1 MTSDPAL
8 HAARRA
14 RVFQAMEAAGGGVLL
29 VAAADEKLRNN
40 DATYPFRQDSDFYW
54 LTGFDEPQ
62 GCVVLDGRKGER
74 KVTMF
79 VRPRDKEKEIWD
91 GIRLGVDGAK
101 AVLGADEA
109 WPVAEQDGRLGG
121 LLDGARTLW
130 FRLGADAGWD

>member
-1 MTSDPAL
+1 MTFDPAL

-40 DATYPFRQDSDFYW
+40 DATFPF
-54 LTGFDEPQ
+54 PQ

-109 WPVAEQDGRLGG
+109 WPVAEQDARLPA
-121 LLDGARTLW
+121 LLDGA
-130 FRLGADAGWD
+130 